1 MDQMIF
7 LIATACTF
15 SGLAIG
21 ANTGKGFLLI
31 MVPVAMLASLSFVLT
46 NRYYPLRWLAAVTG
60 FLVVTLLNHSRPGS
74 ILLVLNTMVLF
85 EALRVAKAYLRPT
98 PTDYTL
104 IQVTIMLLAF
114 IAIVDLGIGQ
124 GLGLWYQTDK
134 LFSLPRL
141 RLLFSEPSYLG
152 LFGVGLIFAI
162 RYTPIRIM
170 LVPFVILTQ
179 SFYAIA
185 YAGLLLFRRWPIL
198 LAIAGIGGLGA
209 ILVLI
214 TDNMMFFS
222 NSGLVRLA
230 GISLLPQMSVRQILI
245 GAGLGAGDLK
255 LQALYDLINQTGAA
269 GFLFSSIYDLGFFG
283 IFFVYLAYVRSRFDA
298 LHLTFLLL
306 NLGMGSFIIPVLMSL
321 FTKAAAPRSA
331 PASLYRPVAAETR

>member
-1 MDQMIF
+1 MHRNLMIF
-7 LIATACTF
+7 LIATACIF

-74 ILLVLNTMVLF
+74 ILLILNTMVLF

-98 PTDYTL
+98 RTDYTL
-104 IQVTIMLLAF
+104 IQVAIVLLAF
-114 IAIVDLGIGQ
+114 IAIVDLGTGQ

-152 LFGVGLIFAI
+152 LFGIGLIFAI

-170 LVPFVILTQ
+170 LVPLVVLTQ

-185 YAGLLLFRRWPIL
+185 YAGVLLFRRWPIL
-198 LAIAGIGGLGA
+198 AIGGIGGLGA
-209 ILVLI
+209 ILVLV

-230 GISLLPQMSVRQILI
+230 GLSLLPQMSARQILI

-255 LQALYDLINQTGAA
+255 LQDLYDLINQTGAA

-283 IFFVYLAYVRSRFDA
+283 LFFIYLAYVRSRFDA
-298 LHLTFLLL
+298 VHLTVLLL

-321 FTKAAAPRSA
+321 FTKAAAPRSVPDPLA
-331 PASLYRPVAAETR
+331 RPAAIAT